1 LNSGEASENVSGK
14 GVRFI
19 FASFCCENKPDT
31 FSPKAGHVNQEAVAH
46 VLIFDYLSA
55 DEALKAA

>member
-1 LNSGEASENVSGK
+1 VKSGK
-14 GVRFI
+14 
-19 FASFCCENKPDT
+19 NKSDT